1 MVVGPGQAFA
11 SAGWRGRIASA
22 WSGRRCRAVLA
33 ASLGIQLLAHCG
45 AVPDEASFVSIFDGK
60 ALTDWRAVPADLGA
74 AWSVQDGAIQ
84 GAGLQK
90 RLSSLVYSAD
100 EDLRDFDLR
109 FSYRMLTD
117 GNTGVE
123 LRARED
129 TTGKRPFE
137 GYHADLGHVGIG
149 PRILGAWDFHF
160 ATRTEF
166 PCERGTRLIIDE
178 VGNPLYERIED
189 PVRIEDIRPRDW
201 NHCQI
206 RARGDHFQ
214 FFINRKLSSEFTD
227 GIGKGRLDS
236 GSIALQLHDDRTI
249 VQFKDILLKRLR

>member
-1 MVVGPGQAFA
+1 M
-11 SAGWRGRIASA
+11 SARSRPQ
-22 WSGRRCRAVLA
+22 CRAVLA
-33 ASLGIQLLAHCG
+33 AVMSICLLAYCDK
-45 AVPDEASFVSIFDGK
+45 VSDEAGFVPIFDGRT
-60 ALTDWRAVPADLGA
+60 LTDWRAVPEDLGA

-84 GAGLQK
+84 GSGLEN
-90 RLSSLVYSAD
+90 RLSYLVYSAD
-100 EDLRDFDLR
+100 ENLSDFELR
-109 FSYRMLTD
+109 FRYRMLTD

-123 LRARED
+123 LRARAD
-129 TTGKRPFE
+129 ATGKRPFE

-149 PRILGAWDFHF
+149 PQILGAWDFHF

-178 VGNPLYERIED
+178 AGAGLHQRIED
-189 PVRIEDIRPRDW
+189 PIGIEDFQERDW
-201 NHCQI
+201 NHCRI

-227 GIGKGRLDS
+227 GIGKGRLES

-249 VQFKDILLKRLR
+249 VQFKDILLKRLGE